1 MPTYIY
7 KARDATGKLVKGSMD
22 ATNRDELTEKLHRM
36 GYMTTRVTEAISGV
50 KIESAFEKFKRIST
64 EDMIL
69 FNIQLAN
76 MINSGIPILVCLDT
90 LDKQIENKRLRETVG
105 EIKRNLE
112 AGDSFSQ
119 ALTRHPRVF
128 SKLFMNMVKVGEA
141 SGKLDT
147 VLTRFAEFTER
158 QADLNQKIKGALF
171 YPTMLLFAGIAVTL
185 FIVTTVIPQ
194 FAEIFMKVGIKLPVP
209 TMILYKVGTWI
220 KHYWYVLALVIVILC
235 AVGRYYVR
243 TARGRLVFDRF
254 KLNIPIIG
262 TLFRKVCIAR
272 FARTLATLV
281 SSGVSILVS
290 LDITKEVLGNEVLGR
305 VIGNVR
311 TSVEKGEG
319 IAESLRISEE
329 FPPDTVQMI
338 SVGEETGN
346 IDGMLNKIADFY
358 NVSLGYTIKKL
369 TTVLEPVFLV
379 IMGGM
384 VGFIMASML
393 LPIFDMMKTLRH

>member
-22 ATNRDELTEKLHRM
+22 ATNRDELTEKLNRM
-36 GYMTTRVTEAISGV
+36 GYMTTRVTEAISGI

-64 EDMIL
+64 EDMII
-69 FNIQLAN
+69 FNVQLAN

-119 ALTRHPRVF
+119 ALARHPRVF

-147 VLTRFAEFTER
+147 VLTRFAEYTER

-171 YPTMLLFAGIAVTL
+171 YPIILLFAGIAVTL
-185 FIVTTVIPQ
+185 FIVTTIIPQ
-194 FAEIFMKVGIKLPVP
+194 FAEIFMKAGIRLPMP
-209 TMILYKVGTWI
+209 TMILYKVGTWL
-220 KHYWYVLALVIVILC
+220 KHYWYVVGLVIIMACV
-235 AVGRYYVR
+235 AVRFYVR
-243 TARGRLVFDRF
+243 TRKGRLVFDRLTL
-254 KLNIPIIG
+254 KIPIIG
-262 TLFRKVCIAR
+262 SLLRKVCIAR
-272 FARTLATLV
+272 FSRTLATLV
-281 SSGVSILVS
+281 SSGVSILQS
-290 LDITKEVLGNEVLGR
+290 LDITREVIGNEVLGR

-311 TSVEKGEG
+311 GSVEKGEK
-319 IAESLRISEE
+319 IAEVLKVSEE
-329 FPPDTVQMI
+329 FPADTVQMI

-346 IDGMLNKIADFY
+346 LDGMLNKIADFY
-358 NVSLGYTIKKL
+358 NMSIGYSIKKL
-369 TTVLEPVFLV
+369 TTVLEPLFLV

-393 LPIFDMMKTLRH
+393 LPIFDMMKVLRH

>member
-22 ATNRDELTEKLHRM
+22 ATNRDELTEKLNRM
-36 GYMTTRVTEAISGV
+36 GYMTTRVTEAISGI

-64 EDMIL
+64 EDMII
-69 FNIQLAN
+69 FNVQLAN

-119 ALTRHPRVF
+119 ALARHPRVF

-147 VLTRFAEFTER
+147 VLTRFAEYTER
-158 QADLNQKIKGALF
+158 QANLNQKIKGALF
-171 YPTMLLFAGIAVTL
+171 YPIILLFAGIAVTL
-185 FIVTTVIPQ
+185 FIVTTIIPQ
-194 FAEIFMKVGIKLPVP
+194 FAEIFMKAGIRLPMP
-209 TMILYKVGTWI
+209 TMILYKVGTWL
-220 KHYWYVLALVIVILC
+220 KHYWYVVGLVIIMACV
-235 AVGRYYVR
+235 AVRFYVR
-243 TARGRLVFDRF
+243 TRKGRLVFDRLTL
-254 KLNIPIIG
+254 KIPIIG
-262 TLFRKVCIAR
+262 SLLRKVCIAR
-272 FARTLATLV
+272 FSRTLATLV
-281 SSGVSILVS
+281 SSGVSILQS
-290 LDITKEVLGNEVLGR
+290 LDITREVIGNEVLGR

-311 TSVEKGEG
+311 GSVEKGEK
-319 IAESLRISEE
+319 IAEVLKVSEE
-329 FPPDTVQMI
+329 FPADTVQMI

-346 IDGMLNKIADFY
+346 LDGMLNKIADFY
-358 NVSLGYTIKKL
+358 NMSIGYSIKKL
-369 TTVLEPVFLV
+369 TTVLEPLFLV

-393 LPIFDMMKTLRH
+393 LPIFDMMKVLRH

>member
-22 ATNRDELTEKLHRM
+22 ATNRDELTEKLNRM

-235 AVGRYYVR
+235 AAGRYYVR
-243 TARGRLVFDRF
+243 TAKGRLVFDRF

-329 FPPDTVQMI
+329 FPPDIVQMI

>member
-36 GYMTTRVTEAISGV
+36 GYMTTRVTEAISGI

-64 EDMIL
+64 EDMII
-69 FNIQLAN
+69 FNVQLAN

-119 ALTRHPRVF
+119 ALARHPRVF

-147 VLTRFAEFTER
+147 VLTRFAEYTER
-158 QADLNQKIKGALF
+158 QANLNQKIKGALF
-171 YPTMLLFAGIAVTL
+171 YPIILLFAGIAVTL
-185 FIVTTVIPQ
+185 FIVTTIIPQ
-194 FAEIFMKVGIKLPVP
+194 FAEIFMKAGIRLPMP
-209 TMILYKVGTWI
+209 TMILYKVGTWL
-220 KHYWYVLALVIVILC
+220 KHYWYVVGLVIIMACV
-235 AVGRYYVR
+235 AVRFYVR
-243 TARGRLVFDRF
+243 TRKGRLVFDRLTL
-254 KLNIPIIG
+254 KIPIVG
-262 TLFRKVCIAR
+262 SLLRKVCIAR
-272 FARTLATLV
+272 FSRTLATLV
-281 SSGVSILVS
+281 SSGVSILQS
-290 LDITKEVLGNEVLGR
+290 LDITREVIGNEVLGR

-311 TSVEKGEG
+311 GSVEKGEK
-319 IAESLRISEE
+319 IAEVLKVSEE
-329 FPPDTVQMI
+329 FPADTVQMI

-346 IDGMLNKIADFY
+346 LDGMLNKIADFY
-358 NVSLGYTIKKL
+358 NMSIGYSIKKL
-369 TTVLEPVFLV
+369 TTVLEPLFLV

-393 LPIFDMMKTLRH
+393 LPIFDMMKVLRH

>member
-22 ATNRDELTEKLHRM
+22 ATNRDELTEKLNRM
-36 GYMTTRVTEAISGV
+36 GYMTTRVTEAISGI

-64 EDMIL
+64 EDMII
-69 FNIQLAN
+69 FNVQLAN

-119 ALTRHPRVF
+119 ALARHPRVF

-147 VLTRFAEFTER
+147 VLTRFAEYTER
-158 QADLNQKIKGALF
+158 QANLNQKIKGALF
-171 YPTMLLFAGIAVTL
+171 YPIILLFAGIAVTL
-185 FIVTTVIPQ
+185 FIVTTIIPQ
-194 FAEIFMKVGIKLPVP
+194 FAEIFMKAGIRLPMP
-209 TMILYKVGTWI
+209 TMILYEVGTWL
-220 KHYWYVLALVIVILC
+220 KHYWYVVGLVIIMACV
-235 AVGRYYVR
+235 AVRFYVR
-243 TARGRLVFDRF
+243 TRKGRLVFDRLTL
-254 KLNIPIIG
+254 KIPIIG
-262 TLFRKVCIAR
+262 SLLRKVCIAR
-272 FARTLATLV
+272 FSRTLATLV
-281 SSGVSILVS
+281 SSGVSILQS
-290 LDITKEVLGNEVLGR
+290 LDITREVIGNEVLGR

-311 TSVEKGEG
+311 GSVEKGEK
-319 IAESLRISEE
+319 IAEVLKVSEE
-329 FPPDTVQMI
+329 FPADTVQMI

-346 IDGMLNKIADFY
+346 LDGMLNKIADFY
-358 NVSLGYTIKKL
+358 NMSIGYSIKKL
-369 TTVLEPVFLV
+369 TTVLEPLFLV

-393 LPIFDMMKTLRH
+393 LPIFDMMKVLRH

>member
-22 ATNRDELTEKLHRM
+22 ATNRDELTEKLNRM
-36 GYMTTRVTEAISGV
+36 GYMTTRVTEAISGI

-64 EDMIL
+64 EDMII
-69 FNIQLAN
+69 FNVQLAN

-119 ALTRHPRVF
+119 ALARHPRVF

-147 VLTRFAEFTER
+147 VLTRFAEYTER

-171 YPTMLLFAGIAVTL
+171 YPIILLFAGIAVTL
-185 FIVTTVIPQ
+185 FIVTTIIPQ
-194 FAEIFMKVGIKLPVP
+194 FAEIFMKAGIRLPMP
-209 TMILYKVGTWI
+209 TMILYEVGTWL
-220 KHYWYVLALVIVILC
+220 KHYWYVVGLVIIMACV
-235 AVGRYYVR
+235 AVRFYVR
-243 TARGRLVFDRF
+243 TRKGRLVFDRLTL
-254 KLNIPIIG
+254 KIPIIG
-262 TLFRKVCIAR
+262 SLLRKVCIAR
-272 FARTLATLV
+272 FSRTLATLV
-281 SSGVSILVS
+281 SSGVSILQS
-290 LDITKEVLGNEVLGR
+290 LDITREVIGNEVLGR

-311 TSVEKGEG
+311 GSVEKGEK
-319 IAESLRISEE
+319 IAEVLKVSEE
-329 FPPDTVQMI
+329 FPADTVQMI

-346 IDGMLNKIADFY
+346 LDGMLNKIADFY
-358 NVSLGYTIKKL
+358 NMSIGYSIKKL
-369 TTVLEPVFLV
+369 TTVLEPLFLV

-393 LPIFDMMKTLRH
+393 LPIFDMMKVLRH

>member
-22 ATNRDELTEKLHRM
+22 ATNRDELTEKLNRM
-36 GYMTTRVTEAISGV
+36 GYMTTRVTEAISGI

-64 EDMIL
+64 EDMII
-69 FNIQLAN
+69 FNVQLAN

-147 VLTRFAEFTER
+147 VLTRFAEYTER

-171 YPTMLLFAGIAVTL
+171 YPIILLFAGIAVTL
-185 FIVTTVIPQ
+185 FIVTTIIPQ
-194 FAEIFMKVGIKLPVP
+194 FAEIFMKAGIRLPMP
-209 TMILYKVGTWI
+209 TMILYKVGTWL
-220 KHYWYVLALVIVILC
+220 KHYWYVVGLVIIMACV
-235 AVGRYYVR
+235 AVRFYVR
-243 TARGRLVFDRF
+243 TRKGRLVFDRLTL
-254 KLNIPIIG
+254 KIPIVG
-262 TLFRKVCIAR
+262 SLLRKVCIAR
-272 FARTLATLV
+272 FSRTLATLV
-281 SSGVSILVS
+281 SSGVSILQS
-290 LDITKEVLGNEVLGR
+290 LDITREVIGNEVLGR

-311 TSVEKGEG
+311 GSVEKGEK
-319 IAESLRISEE
+319 IAEVLKVSEE
-329 FPPDTVQMI
+329 FPADTVQMI

-346 IDGMLNKIADFY
+346 LDGMLNKIADFY
-358 NVSLGYTIKKL
+358 NMSIGYSIKKL
-369 TTVLEPVFLV
+369 TTVLEPLFLV

-393 LPIFDMMKTLRH
+393 LPIFDMMKVLRH

>member
-22 ATNRDELTEKLHRM
+22 ATNRDELTEKLNRM
-36 GYMTTRVTEAISGV
+36 GYMTTRVTEAISGI

-64 EDMIL
+64 EDMII
-69 FNIQLAN
+69 FNVQLAN

-119 ALTRHPRVF
+119 ALARHPRVF

-147 VLTRFAEFTER
+147 VLTRFAEYTER

-171 YPTMLLFAGIAVTL
+171 YPIILLFAGIAVTL
-185 FIVTTVIPQ
+185 FIVTTIIPQ
-194 FAEIFMKVGIKLPVP
+194 FAEIFMKAGIRLPMP
-209 TMILYKVGTWI
+209 TMILYKVGTWL
-220 KHYWYVLALVIVILC
+220 KHYWYVVGLVIIMACV
-235 AVGRYYVR
+235 AVRFYVR
-243 TARGRLVFDRF
+243 TRKGRLVFDRLTL
-254 KLNIPIIG
+254 KIPIVG
-262 TLFRKVCIAR
+262 SLLRKVCIAR
-272 FARTLATLV
+272 FSRTLATLV
-281 SSGVSILVS
+281 SSGVSILQS
-290 LDITKEVLGNEVLGR
+290 LDITREVIGNEVLGR

-311 TSVEKGEG
+311 GSVEKGEK
-319 IAESLRISEE
+319 IAEVLKVSEE
-329 FPPDTVQMI
+329 FPADTVQMI

-346 IDGMLNKIADFY
+346 LDGMLNKIADFY
-358 NVSLGYTIKKL
+358 NMSIGYSIKKL
-369 TTVLEPVFLV
+369 TTVLEPLFLV

-393 LPIFDMMKTLRH
+393 LPIFDMMKVLRH